1 MAVSLRKIVA
11 ERADYC
17 CEYCFSQERFS
28 PDPFSLEHIL
38 PRSKGGEDTKSNL
51 AFACQGCNNRKY
63 TRTSAV
69 DPASGVIVPIYHPRN
84 HRWVDHF
91 AWGNEYIQIIGL
103 SPVGRATI
111 AALELN
117 REGITNLR
125 VVLTKAKLHPPS
137 FFIT

>member
-91 AWGNEYIQIIGL
+91 AWGNEYIHSVWQKTPSSHTTIWL
-103 SPVGRATI
+103 SVDSMI
-111 AALELN
+111 KN
-117 REGITNLR
+117 KGIML
-125 VVLTKAKLHPPS
+125 
-137 FFIT
+137 